1 MVAFYEAHIIA
12 TRFRKSQYFL
22 SVPCQCIIEFAAVNT
37 ATEQHLLKLQYGTAG
52 YAYCNVIIYDPQF
65 SFSNTKQNQEMIDMN
80 AVIWLMN
87 GKQTIQ
93 KHVILSGHFNS
104 NQSMQGLT
112 SKV

>member
-1 MVAFYEAHIIA
+1 
-12 TRFRKSQYFL
+12 
-22 SVPCQCIIEFAAVNT
+22 
-37 ATEQHLLKLQYGTAG
+37 
-52 YAYCNVIIYDPQF
+52 
-65 SFSNTKQNQEMIDMN
+65 MIDMN